1 MCPDISRRLPT
12 VSKIAHPG
20 DWHTASHCAGGLLDY
35 CNTHYLIMESCLATS
50 QCPLSLPPSTLIV
63 HTGVCT
69 IRVQGS
75 GCSLPFT
82 SVRGH
87 CFASLYRLEINNE
100 VDVRVSLW
108 MYELLAC
115 SWVTCRIQLCIT
127 SLLPWQ

>member
-20 DWHTASHCAGGLLDY
+20 DWHTASHCTGGLLDY
-35 CNTHYLIMESCLATS
+35 CNTHYLIMESCLAI
-50 QCPLSLPPSTLIV
+50 PPPSLLPSTLIV
-63 HTGVCT
+63 HTDAST

-75 GCSLPFT
+75 GRSLPFT

-87 CFASLYRLEINNE
+87 CFASLYRLDINNE

-115 SWVTCRIQLCIT
+115 SWVTRRIQLCVT
-127 SLLPWQ
+127 SLLPGQ